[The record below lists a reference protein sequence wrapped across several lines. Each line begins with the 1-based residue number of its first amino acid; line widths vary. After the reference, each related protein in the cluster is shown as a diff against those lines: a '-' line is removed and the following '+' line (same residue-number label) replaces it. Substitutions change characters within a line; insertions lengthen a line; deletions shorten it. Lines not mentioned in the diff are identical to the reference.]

1 MRILMTTLA
10 AVALSAGAATAA
22 DAPLCATP
30 EQAKQVQELYQK
42 GGMLPMIANRTLKMN
57 DAIIA
62 SALPAGQAVGTSA
75 KNFPAIWNE
84 LAGMEGVTLVMKGGN
99 VYEIRGKI
107 PKGEPSKSSQ
117 YFNIEN
123 DVGLSGHLRPDLYGA
138 IYALA
143 IPGRIPNSVSRGIMF
158 VDRETGDSAFMIA
171 PGLVR
176 EGTTPPPAV
185 LAQFEKVTATIK
197 SFPPACPAK

>member
-1 MRILMTTLA
+1 MRTYMMTLA
-10 AVALSAGAATAA
+10 AAILGAGTAIAA
-22 DAPLCATP
+22 DAPMCATP
-30 EQAKQVQELYQK
+30 EQAKQVQEVYSK
-42 GGMLPMIANRTLKMN
+42 GGMLPQIANRTLKMN
-57 DAIIA
+57 EAVIA
-62 SALPAGQAVGTSA
+62 SALPPAQSVGTSG
-75 KNFPAIWNE
+75 KNFAAVWNE
-84 LAGMEGVTLVMKGGN
+84 LVGMEGVTLVMKGGN

-138 IYALA
+138 IYSLA
-143 IPGRIPNSVSRGIMF
+143 IPARIPNSVSRGILF
-158 VDRETGDSAFMIA
+158 TDRETGEAAFMIA

-185 LAQFEKVTATIK
+185 LAQFDKVTATIK
-197 SFPPACPAK
+197 SLGAACPTK

>member
-1 MRILMTTLA
+1 MRKFMI
-10 AVALSAGAATAA
+10 AVAAALLGAGAASAA

-30 EQAKQVQELYQK
+30 EQAAKIQELYKK
-42 GGMLPMIANRTLKMN
+42 GGSLPMIANRELKMN
-57 DAIIA
+57 EAIIA
-62 SALPAGQAVGTSA
+62 SALPAGQSVGTSG

-84 LAGMEGVTLVMKGGN
+84 LVGMEGVTLVMKGGN

-123 DVGLSGHLRPDLYGA
+123 DVGLSGHLRPDLYSA
-138 IYALA
+138 IYSMA

-158 VDRETGDSAFMIA
+158 VDRETGDAAFMIA

-185 LAQFEKVTATIK
+185 LAQFDKVTATIK
-197 SFPPACPAK
+197 ALGAVCGTK

>member
-1 MRILMTTLA
+1 MRTFMLT
-10 AVALSAGAATAA
+10 AVAALFTTGAAFAA

-30 EQAKQVQELYQK
+30 EQTKQAQEVYSK

-57 DAIIA
+57 DGIIA
-62 SALPAGQAVGTSA
+62 SALPASQSVGTSG
-75 KNFPAIWNE
+75 KNFAAIWNE
-84 LAGMEGVTLVMKGGN
+84 LVGLEGVTLVMKGGN

-117 YFNIEN
+117 YFNIDN
-123 DVGLSGHLRPDLYGA
+123 DIGLSGHLRPDLYSA
-138 IYALA
+138 IYSLA
-143 IPGRIPNSVSRGIMF
+143 IPARIPNSVSRGIMF

-176 EGTTPPPAV
+176 EGTPPPPAA
-185 LAQFEKVTATIK
+185 LAQFEKVTAAIK
-197 SFPPACPAK
+197 SAGAVCPTK

>member
-1 MRILMTTLA
+1 MRKFLMTVTA
-10 AVALSAGAATAA
+10 ALLSAGAAAAA
-22 DAPLCATP
+22 DAPVCATP
-30 EQAKQVQELYQK
+30 EQTTQVQELYKK

-57 DAIIA
+57 DGIIA
-62 SALPAGQAVGTSA
+62 SALPAGQSAGTSG

-84 LAGMEGVTLVMKGGN
+84 LVGMEGVTLVMKGGN

-117 YFNIEN
+117 YFNIDN
-123 DVGLSGHLRPDLYGA
+123 DVGLSGHLRPDLYSA
-138 IYALA
+138 VYSLA
-143 IPGRIPNSVSRGIMF
+143 IPGRIPGSVSRGIMF

-185 LAQFEKVTATIK
+185 LTQFEKVTAAIK
-197 SFPPACPAK
+197 ASGPVCTGK